1 MLRSPIIIVF
11 FRVSCVLN
19 TLFIMPV
26 TLKYLLSLSR
36 KDNNNNNN
44 NLEKTRSIT
53 NMNIYYILNFLTCDR
68 LYFFALNY

>member
-1 MLRSPIIIVF
+1 
-11 FRVSCVLN
+11 
-19 TLFIMPV
+19 MPV